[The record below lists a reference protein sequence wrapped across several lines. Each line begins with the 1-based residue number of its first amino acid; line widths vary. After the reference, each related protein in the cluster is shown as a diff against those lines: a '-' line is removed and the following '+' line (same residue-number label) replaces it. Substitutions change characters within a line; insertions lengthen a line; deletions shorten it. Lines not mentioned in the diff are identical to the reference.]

1 MNLPPRVSIATPPPS
16 ARAPRFNLAPRD
28 VANLLKELKAFH
40 KTFSPHFQRKEQQH
54 WSLKYMQGQMLKM
67 YLLNNSGESGSRD
80 HFHARKTR
88 LSVSLPQVIEM
99 ILKNRTQSH

>member
-54 WSLKYMQGQMLKM
+54 WSLKYMQGQMLKIERKAIEPM
-67 YLLNNSGESGSRD
+67 
-80 HFHARKTR
+80 ARA
-88 LSVSLPQVIEM
+88 LDGG
-99 ILKNRTQSH
+99 N